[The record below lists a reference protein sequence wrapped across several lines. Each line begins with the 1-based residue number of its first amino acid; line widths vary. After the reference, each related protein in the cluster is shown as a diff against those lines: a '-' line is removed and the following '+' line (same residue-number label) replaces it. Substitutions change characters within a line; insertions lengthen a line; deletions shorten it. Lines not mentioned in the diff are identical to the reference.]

1 MAKMNGVKCIIT
13 SKVFSENKA
22 VSRNMT
28 EFSVEDVAKLW
39 LSRRRTQLGSSIM
52 EKVSVLN
59 FLEMVSSLKEYY
71 FTKVDLSSSRRY
83 MEIYGGENGTFYSI
97 LSQRNCLC
105 R

>member
-52 EKVSVLN
+52 EKVSVSN